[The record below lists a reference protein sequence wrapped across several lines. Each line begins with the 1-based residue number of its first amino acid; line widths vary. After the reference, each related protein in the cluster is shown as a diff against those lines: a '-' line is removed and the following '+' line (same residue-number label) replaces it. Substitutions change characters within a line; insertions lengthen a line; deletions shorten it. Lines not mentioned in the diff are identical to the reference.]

1 MAGEAMARIVLAN
14 EHHVRA
20 LICIAYS
27 PATGAY
33 LRPVF
38 RFRLIEA
45 VVEPLTA
52 SFKREELRRLEL
64 SLAAVISAEACL
76 TLKDVRRTS
85 DKQIIEILGRTAYQL
100 VTAFTL
106 VTRTKVGYQRRARQV
121 LNFRSTTGPRR

>member
-1 MAGEAMARIVLAN
+1 MARIVLAN

-20 LICIAYS
+20 VICIAYS

-52 SFKREELRRLEL
+52 SLRQRIMLRFEYVNVCFKFWDCER
-64 SLAAVISAEACL
+64 
-76 TLKDVRRTS
+76 
-85 DKQIIEILGRTAYQL
+85 
-100 VTAFTL
+100 
-106 VTRTKVGYQRRARQV
+106 
-121 LNFRSTTGPRR
+121 